1 MRVNGGDVK
10 AHALHRLVDECLAGN
25 QDSWNKIVD
34 NYTPLI
40 WAIVRGYRLATA
52 DCEDVIQTTWMRVI
66 QHLGQLREPEKLA
79 HWLSVSA
86 RRESLKHIRKSGRSV
101 PAEEPEVFDRPEL
114 SANQPEE
121 AALKQETRDE
131 VLLAYCSLSPKCQAL
146 LGLLVAD
153 PPMSYDE
160 VSATLGLARGSI
172 GPLRG
177 RCLKHL
183 ERAMAV
189 EADRSERARELFDT
203 IKGMGLRAFALESGA
218 GLGPGAGGGRVSAG

>member
-1 MRVNGGDVK
+1 MK
-10 AHALHRLVDECLAGN
+10 ALALHRLVDECLAGN
-25 QDSWNKIVD
+25 QDSWNQIVD
-34 NYTPLI
+34 SYTPLI
-40 WAIVRGYRLATA
+40 WAIVRGHRLSTA
-52 DCEDVIQTTWMRVI
+52 DCEDVIQTTWLRVI
-66 QHLGQLREPEKLA
+66 QHLGQLRDPEKLA
-79 HWLSVSA
+79 HWLSAAA
-86 RRESLKHIRKSGRSV
+86 RRESLKHIRRSGRST
-101 PAEEPEVFDRPEL
+101 PADEPEVFDRPEP
-114 SANQPEE
+114 SENQPEE
-121 AALKQETRDE
+121 EALKQETRDE

-160 VSATLGLARGSI
+160 VSATLGIPRGSI
-172 GPLRG
+172 GPFRS

-218 GLGPGAGGGRVSAG
+218 GLGTAGGGSRVTVG